1 MPAAKVSQ
9 SLSVHFGHENWN
21 LILNLML
28 GLRKAVFSIQP
39 LFYGA
44 KVLRSEFS
52 DTYLHEILSSRSTNF
67 DSKKAYLIK
76 DYAPSIFLR
85 IRRKYRVSN
94 QEYAR
99 SVGPENLIGN
109 MVLGRLNSLT
119 ELGSSGK
126 SGSFFYYTHDCNY
139 MIKTISPDEAELLRK
154 LLPRYF

>member
-1 MPAAKVSQ
+1 
-9 SLSVHFGHENWN
+9 
-21 LILNLML
+21 ML